1 MTVSDSD
8 RDDTVYLSYLNV
20 LEFVHTAALTKLRT
34 KIISYFIVIVIKLL
48 RLVFTSDGVVV
59 GVVIRSVERH
69 DLVRIKPT
77 ESEAEH

>member
-1 MTVSDSD
+1 MSDSD

-20 LEFVHTAALTKLRT
+20 LEFVNTAALTKLRT

-59 GVVIRSVERH
+59 GAVLRSVERYE
-69 DLVRIKPT
+69 LVRIKPT

>member
-1 MTVSDSD
+1 MRVSVSD

-20 LEFVHTAALTKLRT
+20 SEFVNTAALTKLRT
-34 KIISYFIVIVIKLL
+34 KVISYFIVIVIKLL

-59 GVVIRSVERH
+59 GVVFRSVERY
-69 DLVRIKPT
+69 DLVKIKPT